1 MTGIC
6 KLNVSFLASIIKGN
20 LMKKSTVFVI
30 LAVLIGLF
38 ATNFIMYQMPTNL
51 LTIILSIITYIG
63 SVLILVV
70 HIQKK
75 QVK

>member
-1 MTGIC
+1 
-6 KLNVSFLASIIKGN
+6 
-20 LMKKSTVFVI
+20 MKKSTVFVI
-30 LAVLIGLF
+30 LGVLIGLF